1 MTETKRC
8 ISCGRKIPNGEEKQY
23 YNYKTGE
30 KVYFCRFCY
39 PVFGKFDSQEEDL
52 CE

>member
-1 MTETKRC
+1 MTKKC

-39 PVFGKFDSQEEDL
+39 PIFGKFGLQEEVEDDK
-52 CE
+52 